1 MRTSSISINHAECT
15 GEYFSTIWHL
25 GQFGIRTIWH
35 RNVKEDNLAPWTNF
49 HFGQFGTR
57 TSWHRNVKE
66 DNLATNVNLAP
77 RTIWHLGRFGTLD
90 NLAPRPIWQKDN
102 LALLGWQ
109 IYIFWNAL
117 QCQIVPFSLWCQ
129 IVPFYTA
136 VPNCPRCQIV
146 LHPGGY
152 YDIGK
157 SGRN

>member
-1 MRTSSISINHAECT
+1 MISWQMRTSSISINHAECT

-90 NLAPRPIWQKDN
+90 NLAPRPIWQKGQFGTAG
-102 LALLGWQ
+102 LANIHFLK
-109 IYIFWNAL
+109 
-117 QCQIVPFSLWCQ
+117 C
-129 IVPFYTA
+129 TA
-136 VPNCPRCQIV
+136 VPNCPFFIMVPNCPL
-146 LHPGGY
+146 LHCGA
-152 YDIGK
+152 K
-157 SGRN
+157 LS